1 MYLTIIVFLILIIF
15 YLFFKIKKEKFN
27 AHTHDNNIYNLFDT
41 DIFDNKTIFLIANND
56 NISEKTKLFLEN
68 YDYSN
73 SVIVRFNGFKPIIKD
88 YCKGKTNILIL
99 RKNSSSFHG
108 INNIEKDNDFIVSYT
123 EDTNNINLDIKNGV
137 YVKKEKSNKIK
148 NIIERKDKKYLILI
162 ENYIYDNKKYYYT
175 TGFQTLLSLLKN
187 KKIKKIFLIG
197 YTFHNRT
204 KNVWHNGNYEYNYF
218 KKNIEDNENVKILL

>member
-15 YLFFKIKKEKFN
+15 FFFKVKKEIFN
-27 AHTHDNNIYNLFDT
+27 SQISDNNIYNLFDT
-41 DIFDNKTIFLIANND
+41 NIFDNKTIFLIANND
-56 NISEKTKLFLEN
+56 NISKKTKLFLEN

-99 RKNSSSFHG
+99 RKNNISFHG
-108 INNIEKDNDFIVSYT
+108 INNIEKNNDFIVSYT
-123 EDTNNINLDIKNGV
+123 EDTNNINLDFKNGV
-137 YVKKEKSNKIK
+137 YEKKEKSNQIK
-148 NIIERKDKKYLILI
+148 NIMEKKEKKYLILI
-162 ENYIYDNKKYYYT
+162 ENYIYNNKKYYYT

-197 YTFHNRT
+197 YTFHNKT
-204 KNVWHNGNYEYNYF
+204 TNVWHNGDYEYNYF
-218 KKNIEDNENVKILL
+218 KKNIKDKRNVKILL